1 MRVHRYRALPGG
13 SAHGPDVVDQSSGK
27 RYILAVSAGRHVTAL
42 ALGAVMAVAGAVP
55 RVSHAQEAPAAS
67 YDVSLVVDG
76 AITAGLAGGTLLLS
90 LWPVDT
96 SKRWAREFFGRLDE
110 SVKGNFS
117 DRADMISDA
126 TLAVT
131 IVAPVLF
138 HLPGGWNRDTG
149 RHLLLHGQ
157 AISANLLVQNLT
169 KFVVQRPRPYNYYS
183 HPRVAEFAREAGK
196 DSHVSFYSGH
206 ASTAFAAAVSG
217 SYLFASGPADREIK
231 ALVWLFE
238 LTMAST
244 TTTLRVRAGRHFYS
258 DVLTGAVI
266 GSAIGFLVPALH
278 AGEGG
283 LYQPARLEWM
293 AMAGG
298 LVLGVTAARLLPLAN
313 DIRVPLLPESTRLV
327 PMADERGAGM
337 ALAGWF

>member
-1 MRVHRYRALPGG
+1 
-13 SAHGPDVVDQSSGK
+13 
-27 RYILAVSAGRHVTAL
+27 
-42 ALGAVMAVAGAVP
+42 MAVAAAVP
-55 RVSHAQEAPAAS
+55 RVSHAQEAPSAS
-67 YDVSLVVDG
+67 SDVSLPVDG
-76 AITAGLAGGTLLLS
+76 AVTVGLATGTVLLS

-96 SKRWAREFFGRLDE
+96 SKRWAGEFFGRLDE
-110 SVKGNFS
+110 SVKANYS
-117 DRADMISDA
+117 DRAATLSDA
-126 TLAVT
+126 TLAVAM
-131 IVAPVLF
+131 VAPVFF

-157 AISANLLVQNLT
+157 AISANLFLQNLT
-169 KFVVQRPRPYNYYS
+169 KYVVQRPRPYNYYS

-196 DSHVSFYSGH
+196 DSHASFYSGH

-238 LTMAST
+238 MTMAST
-244 TTTLRVRAGRHFYS
+244 TASLRVRAGRHFYS
-258 DVLTGAVI
+258 DVLTGAIV
-266 GSAIGFLVPALH
+266 GSAVGFLVPALH
-278 AGEGG
+278 ADEGG
-283 LYQPARLEWM
+283 LYQPSRLEWM
-293 AMAGG
+293 ALTGG
-298 LVLGVTAARLLPLAN
+298 VALGVAVGQLLPLAS